1 MNFRHLKYFVATA
14 ESGQVS
20 RAATALSISQSA
32 ITTAIR
38 DLEAELGAD
47 LFHRSAHG
55 MEMTDAGREFLASA
69 QDILAKLEKAKNL
82 THRRSTIEGVISIA
96 ATYTVI
102 GYFLPYHLDRLGH
115 LYPGIDIRISELN
128 RESIEE
134 GLLSNRFDMAVVLT
148 SNLTNPEIET
158 ETLLRSTRRLWVPS
172 NHPFHRAGKAS
183 FADIAKEDYI
193 MLTVDEAAHT
203 TMKYWAASSY
213 QPKVKLRTASVE
225 AVRSMVAN
233 GKGVTIL
240 SDMVY
245 RPWSLEGKRIGTA
258 TTTHEIPSMD
268 VGLAWR
274 RGTPITGP
282 LALVH
287 DYFQDSFVGPQSWLS
302 SPRGAARRIR
312 TRLHLDRDADAY
324 AAQRPRHSA
333 RAAARFLL
341 KFCLLERL
349 RS

>member
-38 DLEAELGAD
+38 DLEAELGAQ
-47 LFHRSAHG
+47 LFLRSAHG
-55 MEMTDAGREFLASA
+55 MEMTDAGREFLSSA
-69 QDILAKLEKAKNL
+69 QDILARLEEAKNL
-82 THRRSTIEGVISIA
+82 TLRRSSAEGVISIA

-102 GYFLPYHLDRLGH
+102 GYFLPYHLDRLAH
-115 LYPGIDIRISELN
+115 LYPGLDIRLSELN

-148 SNLTNPEIET
+148 SNLHNPEIET
-158 ETLLRSTRRLWVPS
+158 ETLLRSTRRLWVPA
-172 NHPFHRAGKAS
+172 NHPFHRAGKVS
-183 FADIAKEDYI
+183 FAEIAEQDYI

-203 TMKYWAASSY
+203 TMKYWSDTKY
-213 QPKVKLRTASVE
+213 RPNVKLRTASVE

-233 GKGVTIL
+233 GQGVTIL

-258 TTTHEIPSMD
+258 STTQEIPSMD
-268 VGLAWR
+268 VGLAYCR
-274 RGTPITGP
+274 STPLTGP

-287 DYFQDSFVGPQSWLS
+287 DYFRDAFVDPQSPVQ
-302 SPRGAARRIR
+302 SPRR
-312 TRLHLDRDADAY
+312 
-324 AAQRPRHSA
+324 
-333 RAAARFLL
+333 
-341 KFCLLERL
+341 
-349 RS
+349 